1 MTRHHVTAYGI
12 AAALTVWIAASV
24 TSLSGQSAASP
35 QTRPDRAVAPPAT
48 VTAAPQAARFAE
60 APPVGLDRYSVSC
73 ESDRVETGNL
83 SLEGVVL
90 AKVADDA
97 EVWEMVIRKV
107 RVGVV
112 PRSEL
117 PRPPRAEYEGLG

>member
-48 VTAAPQAARFAE
+48 VTAAPQAARSTDTPRAL
-60 APPVGLDRYSVSC
+60 LDRYCVSC
-73 ESDRVETGNL
+73 HSDRLKTANL
-83 SLEGVVL
+83 SLQGL
-90 AKVADDA
+90 DLTKVADDA
-97 EVWEMVIRKV
+97 EVWEK
-107 RVGVV
+107 
-112 PRSEL
+112 
-117 PRPPRAEYEGLG
+117 